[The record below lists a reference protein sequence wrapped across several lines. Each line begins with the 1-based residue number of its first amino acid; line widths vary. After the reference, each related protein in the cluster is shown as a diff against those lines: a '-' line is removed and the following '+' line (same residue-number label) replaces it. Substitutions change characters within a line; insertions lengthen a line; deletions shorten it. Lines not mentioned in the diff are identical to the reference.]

1 MKLLNFLKKQKEE
14 LNKSMFNIDEEV
26 LALFGMYIRE
36 YQRKALSYKDIKNAF
51 MIYGYEIVNCSDNY
65 VLIKDKNGNLREIVY
80 NEQLIE
86 IMAFYG
92 DKEAKKC
99 MDAILDWKMTFGY
112 EIPKHWKNVNNEW
125 HCQIKKFKN
134 HTIKI

>member
-1 MKLLNFLKKQKEE
+1 MNIINFLKKEKE
-14 LNKSMFNIDEEV
+14 KVSRSMFNIEEEL

-36 YQRKALSYKDIKNAF
+36 YQRKSLSYKDIKNAF
-51 MIYGYEIVNCSDNY
+51 IIYGYEIVENNDNY
-65 VLIKDKNGNLREIVY
+65 FLLKDKDGNLREIHY

-92 DKEAKKC
+92 DEEAKKC
-99 MDAILDWKMTFGY
+99 MGAILDWKKTLGH
-112 EIPKHWKNVNNEW
+112 EIPNTWKNVDNKW
-125 HCQIKKFKN
+125 VCKQRKFKN